1 MFRAGLAVALLAG
14 SVTGAEADLLY
25 AWSQYDRAGAPIVR
39 AIVDAG
45 DACPLLAA
53 STGRVRLELRAQ
65 TPPPGFEEVAVCEG
79 VLPEGAT
86 TASIE
91 DFSVPMPVLSPQR
104 VVVLGD
110 TGCRVKGGEVQNCT
124 GEGIG
129 PAWNFAGIAAVAAG
143 EDPEL
148 VIHVGDFHYR
158 EYTAA
163 CGANCDP
170 ANLGFTWQSWKVDFF
185 EPARPLLAAA
195 PWIPIRGNHEDCTRA
210 WRGWFYFL
218 DPGPVPEGPWPAA
231 CPSSEM
237 GEDHPDWF
245 YTGPYAIEFGAQ
257 RVVVM
262 DTSYLQHD
270 YDPTPDAAAV
280 ARYRDEFDAVARL
293 VGGDSRAVWL
303 LTHRPIWAVAS
314 ASGECDCAPL
324 ASVTDLTL
332 QTALTESSGAPF
344 PGQLPASVTAVI
356 SGHIHLSERLVF
368 SDGRP
373 PQLVFGA
380 GGTKLD
386 PDLGTTSGLN
396 ADTQSALS
404 ALKADPEGFIWSD
417 QFEYGLMNAS
427 APGWN
432 VALRNLSGQTT
443 ARYALP

>member
-1 MFRAGLAVALLAG
+1 MLRAGLIAALLAG
-14 SVTGAEADLLY
+14 SATGAQADLLY
-25 AWSQYDRAGAPIVR
+25 AWSQYDRDGAPVAR
-39 AIVDAG
+39 AIMEAG

-53 STGRVRLELRAQ
+53 STGRIRLEPRAES
-65 TPPPGFEEVAVCEG
+65 PPPGFAEVTVCEG
-79 VLPEGAT
+79 LIPEEASS
-86 TASIE
+86 ASIE
-91 DFSVPMPVLSPQR
+91 DLAIPMPSVAPQTI
-104 VVVLGD
+104 VVLGD
-110 TGCRVKGGEVQNCT
+110 TGCRVKGSDVQNCT

-129 PAWNFAGIAAVAAG
+129 LAWNFAGIAAAAA
-143 EDPEL
+143 EEAPEL

-185 EPARPLLAAA
+185 EPAKPLLAAA
-195 PWIPIRGNHEDCTRA
+195 PWIPLRGNHEDCTRA
-210 WRGWFYFL
+210 WRGWFYFF

-231 CPSSEM
+231 CPSAEM

-257 RVVVM
+257 RAVVM

-270 YDPTPDAAAV
+270 YDPTPDTEVV
-280 ARYRDEFDAVARL
+280 ARYREEFDKVAQLAGRD
-293 VGGDSRAVWL
+293 GKPVWL
-303 LTHRPIWAVAS
+303 LSHRPIWAVAS
-314 ASGECDCAPL
+314 YSGDCGCAPA

-332 QTALTESSGAPF
+332 QTALAQSSGTPL
-344 PGQLPASVTAVI
+344 PGQLPNPVTAVI
-356 SGHIHLSERLVF
+356 SGHIHLSERVAF

-380 GGTKLD
+380 SGTQLD
-386 PDLGTTSGLN
+386 PDLGTTAGLN
-396 ADTQSALS
+396 ADTLTALAS
-404 ALKADPEGFIWSD
+404 LKADPEEFIWSD
-417 QFEYGLMNAS
+417 QFEYGLLNAA

-432 VALRNLSGQTT
+432 VALRTLNGRTT